1 MKNTV
6 ETFRSAKGKT
16 KLSMVTAYDFT
27 LAAVI
32 EKAGINAVLVGDSLG
47 MVVLGYEN
55 TLSVTMEDMIHHTRA
70 VSRACSNTLVVSDLP
85 FMSYQKGVTD
95 AVTNA
100 GRLVQEGRAQA
111 VKLEGGAEFVD
122 EIKAMVRA
130 SIPVM
135 GHLGLTPQSVNAF
148 GGFKVQGKSVKA
160 AQKLLDDARA
170 IQDAG
175 VFSLVLE
182 GIPSMLGAKITQE
195 LDVPTIGIGAGS
207 ECDGQVLVWQ
217 DMLGLSPRKPK
228 FAKCY
233 WNAGE
238 AIFNAFQD
246 YANEVATKAFPSREF
261 CYSVENEAEIIAQ
274 LH

>member
-27 LAAVI
+27 LAAVV

-70 VSRACSNTLVVSDLP
+70 VSRACSDTLVVSDLP

-111 VKLEGGAEFVD
+111 VKLEGGIEFVD
-122 EIKAMVRA
+122 EIRAMVRA

-207 ECDGQVLVWQ
+207 ECDGQVLVLQ
-217 DMLGLSPRKPK
+217 DMLGLSARKPK

-238 AIFNAFQD
+238 AILHAFQD